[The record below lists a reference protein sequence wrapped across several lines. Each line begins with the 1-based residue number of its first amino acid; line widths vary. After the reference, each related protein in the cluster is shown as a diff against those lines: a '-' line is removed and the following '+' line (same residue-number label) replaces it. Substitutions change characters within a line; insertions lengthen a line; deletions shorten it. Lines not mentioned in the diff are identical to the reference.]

1 MKKLLS
7 VTLAS
12 FLFVST
18 PHHAQAQAAQ
28 SAADRSKALN
38 ALFAEIWE
46 DRLQHSPEFASSIG
60 DKRWNDQLTD
70 YSVAAYNDRLARGRE
85 YLLGLSAIDTT
96 GLSDQEQLSVDL
108 MARQLAEDQEAAN
121 FKPWEMPVD
130 QFNGLQSELPQ
141 MVSQLSF
148 DTVKDYDDYIA
159 RLKKVSDGLSAD
171 QRQHDDGHR

>member
-28 SAADRSKALN
+28 SVADRSKALN
-38 ALFAEIWE
+38 TLFAEIWE

-70 YSVAAYNDRLARGRE
+70 YPWCVQRPACARRE
-85 YLLGLSAIDTT
+85 YLL
-96 GLSDQEQLSVDL
+96 V
-108 MARQLAEDQEAAN
+108 
-121 FKPWEMPVD
+121 
-130 QFNGLQSELPQ
+130 
-141 MVSQLSF
+141 
-148 DTVKDYDDYIA
+148 
-159 RLKKVSDGLSAD
+159 
-171 QRQHDDGHR
+171 